1 MLILM
6 NVIVVGIEKIS
17 MAQHHVSEWVIRLI
31 QILGVP
37 AEDIEDGPTAMHA
50 SGHIAISIE
59 IGFPTRILQTFDFLT
74 LWVIHKCDVGIGV
87 ATWFIEVQT
96 GLLNA

>member
-37 AEDIEDGPTAMHA
+37 AEDIEDGPTAMHEP
-50 SGHIAISIE
+50 HPDYWTEE
-59 IGFPTRILQTFDFLT
+59 IRIR
-74 LWVIHKCDVGIGV
+74 
-87 ATWFIEVQT
+87 
-96 GLLNA
+96 

>member
-1 MLILM
+1 
-6 NVIVVGIEKIS
+6 
-17 MAQHHVSEWVIRLI
+17 
-31 QILGVP
+31 
-37 AEDIEDGPTAMHA
+37 MHA

-59 IGFPTRILQTFDFLT
+59 IGFPTRILQTFDFIT
-74 LWVIHKCDVGIGV
+74 LWVIHKCEVGIGV

>member
-37 AEDIEDGPTAMHA
+37 AEDIEDGPTA
-50 SGHIAISIE
+50 IE
-59 IGFPTRILQTFDFLT
+59 PHPDYWTEEIRIR
-74 LWVIHKCDVGIGV
+74 
-87 ATWFIEVQT
+87 
-96 GLLNA
+96 